1 MSIATEISRL
11 SSAKSAIKTAI
22 EGKGV
27 TVPSSTTIDGYSVLI
42 DAIEN
47 GTVSELVDNPDY
59 FISECVET
67 ARKINALRNANT
79 LLMFF
84 ITDSHVYTSNNNLQ
98 YLDVQ
103 MASMNALAKM
113 LKPDL
118 VVHGGDMTNGS
129 EAKATTIAFT
139 DHIIKCMREIGG
151 NNTHILIG
159 NHDGNTIQSD
169 SSTNETNRITE
180 AEMLTMYRSWDDGF
194 TYAGDNYQGGQFYGY
209 KDYSSLGL
217 RVIRLHSYIEDIGN
231 ADATGGKG
239 GNWGYYADELT
250 WFQNVAL
257 NTDNDI
263 LIICHQT
270 LSPVLQGYQETQDIP
285 HRGTSFQQ
293 AIDSWLSTNT
303 SHRCVGVVHGHVHW
317 DFSSKG
323 KGNFSV
329 IDHSTKNTISRTGS
343 YGDFYEHA
351 MCFCNYMPSFGTTD
365 STPTSSY
372 RDIPAGAVFC
382 GRTAG
387 TASQGLWTA
396 VVVDTDAEKI
406 SFVRFGA
413 GADRTYGYG
422 ATVYHSI
429 SSTLTGATID
439 NPATSVEDGYAYT
452 ATITPNSGFSINSAT
467 VTMGGTD
474 ITSTAYSNGV
484 ISIAS
489 VTGNVEIVV
498 SASKPRINLLPLATE
513 SDGSTIYPGTTHS
526 SLTTVG
532 YAAGY
537 RIGSAGTE
545 SAASGKYVTG
555 FIPVKQ
561 GDKVVFE
568 NMSINGTSNDNNYI
582 ALYNS
587 NHQLIS
593 GCSRYA
599 NTWIHQTG
607 TVFSPSV
614 VNNDNVESVTL
625 TGGTHAGTT
634 YDFSGVAYMR
644 LCCNSIT
651 DASGIYIE

>member
-11 SSAKSAIKTAI
+11 NSAKSAIKTAI

-27 TVPSSTTIDGYSVLI
+27 TVPSSTTLDGYSVLI

-103 MASMNALAKM
+103 LASMNAMAKM

-139 DHIIKCMREIGG
+139 DHIVKCMREIGG
-151 NNTHILIG
+151 DNTHILIG
-159 NHDGNTIQSD
+159 NHDGNTVQSD

-180 AEMLTMYRSWDDGF
+180 AEMLTMYRSWNDGF

-231 ADATGGKG
+231 PSATGGMG
-239 GNWGYYADELT
+239 GNWGYYDDELT
-250 WFQNVAL
+250 WFTNVAL
-257 NTDNDI
+257 NTDNAI

-270 LSPVLQGYQETQDIP
+270 LSPVLQGYPESQDIP

-293 AIDSWLSTNT
+293 AIDSWLSANA
-303 SHRCVGVVHGHVHW
+303 SHRCVGVVHGHIHW

-372 RDIPAGAVFC
+372 RDVPVGAVFC

-439 NPATSVEDGYAYT
+439 NPATSVEDGYVYT
-452 ATITPNSGFSINSAT
+452 ATITPNSGFTINSAT

-474 ITSTAYSNGV
+474 ITTTAYNNG
-484 ISIAS
+484 IINIPS
-489 VTGNVEIVV
+489 VTGNVVITIT
-498 SASKPRINLLPLATE
+498 ASKPRINLLPLATE
-513 SDGSTIYPGTTHS
+513 SDGSTIYPKTTHA

-545 SAASGKYVTG
+545 SAASDKYVTG

-599 NTWIHQTG
+599 NTWINQTG

-625 TGGTHAGTT
+625 TGGTHSGTT

>member
-1 MSIATEISRL
+1 MSLTERIQAL
-11 SSAKSAIKTAI
+11 TTYAN
-22 EGKGV
+22 GV
-27 TVPSSTTIDGYSVLI
+27 TGASDTTLTDAVATLAEGYGHG
-42 DAIEN
+42 DD
-47 GTVSELVDNPDY
+47 SELVENPDY
-59 FISECVET
+59 FIAECVDT
-67 ARKINALRNANT
+67 ASKINALRNDNT

-103 MASMNALAKM
+103 MASMYALSKM

-129 EAKATTIAFT
+129 ESKATTIAFT
-139 DHIIKCMREIGG
+139 DHIVKCMREIGG
-151 NNTHILIG
+151 DNTHILIG
-159 NHDGNTIQSD
+159 NHDGNTVQSSLD
-169 SSTNETNRITE
+169 NEEQRITE

-194 TYAGDNYQGGQFYGY
+194 TYAGSSYQGGSFYGY
-209 KDYSSLGL
+209 RDYNDIGL

-250 WFQNVAL
+250 WFTNVAL
-257 NTDNDI
+257 NTNNAI

-270 LSPVLQGYQETQDIP
+270 LSPVLQGYPESQDIP

-293 AIDSWLSTNT
+293 AIDTWLNANS

-317 DFSSKG
+317 DYVAKG
-323 KGNFSV
+323 KGAFSV
-329 IDHSTKNTISRTGS
+329 IDHSTKNVISRAGS
-343 YGDFYEHA
+343 CGNFYEYA
-351 MCFCNYMPSFGTTD
+351 QCFCNYMPNFGTAD

-372 RDIPAGAVFC
+372 RDVPVDAVFR
-382 GRTAG
+382 GRQAG
-387 TASQGLWTA
+387 KASQGLWTA

-422 ATVYHSI
+422 VTVYHSI
-429 SSTLTGATID
+429 SSTLTGATSD
-439 NPATSVEDGYAYT
+439 NPATSIEDGDAYT
-452 ATITPNSGFSINSAT
+452 ATITPNSGYTIDSAT
-467 VTMGGTD
+467 VMMGGTD
-474 ITSTAYSNGV
+474 ITSTSYSNGV

-489 VTGNVEIVV
+489 VTGNVSITVT
-498 SASKPRINLLPLATE
+498 ASKARTNFLPLATE
-513 SDGSTIYPGTTHS
+513 SDGSTIYPRTTHS
-526 SLTTVG
+526 TLATVG
-532 YAAGY
+532 YAEGY
-537 RIGSAGTE
+537 RLGSGGTE
-545 SAASGKYVTG
+545 SAASGKFVTG

-561 GDKVVFE
+561 GDKIVFE
-568 NMSINGTSNDNNYI
+568 NMNINGTANDNNYI

-587 NHQLIS
+587 SHQLVS

-599 NTWIHQTG
+599 NAWINQTG

-614 VNNDNVESVTL
+614 VNNGNVESVTL
-625 TGGTHAGTT
+625 TGGTHSGTT